1 MTIAEYYALYYVQI
15 ALSAVIF
22 VTCFYKFQA
31 RSKAIRLIGLL
42 FLASFLASGIALK
55 FRPNETGSTYDLVS
69 ILILTLLYNHA
80 TSGKF
85 NKLFFTLTTIYLLF
99 GISNLIF
106 LQKDGIASYTK
117 LFSSLLIIFYA
128 IVYFYRLM
136 VELPTVH
143 LQRLPM
149 FWFNSGFLL
158 YYAGNVFVFAF
169 MSYLVEVHNDDLI
182 LYGSFHNMLLIIQ
195 EGLVI
200 VGVMYDLKQK
210 RYSTYEKQPKLQQ

>member
-1 MTIAEYYALYYVQI
+1 MTLVEYYALYYVQT

-22 VTCFYKFQA
+22 VACFYKFQA
-31 RSKAIRLIGLL
+31 RSKTIRLIGLL
-42 FLASFLASGIALK
+42 FFASFLASGIGLK
-55 FRPNETGSTYDLVS
+55 FYPNETGSVYDLVS
-69 ILILTLLYNHA
+69 ILILTLIFNHV

-85 NKLFFTLTTIYLLF
+85 NKLFFTFTAIYLIF

-106 LQKDGIASYTK
+106 LQKSGIASYTK

-128 IVYFYRLM
+128 IIYFYRLM

-169 MSYLVEVHNDDLI
+169 MSYLVEVLKDDLI
-182 LYGSFHNMLLIIQ
+182 LYGGFHNMLWIIT

-200 VGVMYDLKQK
+200 VGVMFDLKQT
-210 RYSTYEKQPKLQQ
+210 RSSDYQRQPKLQ